1 MDAGL
6 PRGSRES
13 AGPVL
18 LGVSAVLLA
27 VALFASHGSAYGPLV
42 FVGGCAVL
50 AAGIAVSLAG
60 LGILAWPR
68 LDRFGLASVL
78 LLAAFVCWTG
88 LSVVW
93 SVVPDQ
99 SWQYLNRSLVYFAFL
114 VLGLFVGVSMPR
126 AARWTAAVLTVLL
139 AGVILW
145 ALAGKVVPAL
155 FPDGARIARLRDP
168 IGYWNGLALLCA
180 MALPLSVW
188 AAIRREPPR
197 VVRAA
202 AVVLAFLTTVA
213 LLLTYSRG
221 GAVVALVALG
231 VYVAFCGRRL
241 EALAALAIAV
251 PPALAVSA
259 WAFSQPGLVD
269 DGQSYDD
276 RLHDGLVLGAALV
289 VLGAAVAGAAWVAIA
304 REDRWRALV
313 RWQPSGTRLAAGAVA
328 ALAVVILLVSGG
340 HPVDWLHD
348 GFNEFTNPTSAAG
361 SAPSRLTSLNSNSRW
376 TWWKEAWR
384 LWEDNPVVG
393 TGAASFAVARRPI
406 RENTTYA
413 TEPHNL
419 VLQFLAETGLIGLL
433 LAAGAWVTGGV
444 ALLRALGRFED
455 ADHAAALALVVGALA
470 YLLHA
475 LVDYDWDFLALT
487 APLMLIVGVLLG
499 ASAPGVRRARSIVWS
514 AAGIA
519 VAVAVVFSLAA
530 PWLAARKVD
539 DAFAALRESQSA
551 RALDD
556 AKTAKSLNPLSIEPL
571 LAVAAAEESRGNQVA
586 ALHAYQDAVRL
597 QPENPRPWYE
607 LGQFELSAGLRERGI
622 RDLER
627 SRELDPLGPANDRL
641 TQLGR

>member
-18 LGVSAVLLA
+18 LGVSALLLA

-78 LLAAFVCWTG
+78 LLVAFVCWTG
-88 LSVVW
+88 LSVAW

-139 AGVILW
+139 AGIILW

-241 EALAALAIAV
+241 EALATLAIAV

-269 DGQSYDD
+269 DGQLYDD
-276 RLHDGLVLGAALV
+276 RLRDGLVLGAVLV
-289 VLGAAVAGAAWVAIA
+289 VLGAAVAAAAWVAIA

-340 HPVDWLHD
+340 HPVDWLQD

-361 SAPSRLTSLNSNSRW
+361 SAPSRFTSLNSNSRW

-419 VLQFLAETGLIGLL
+419 ALQFLAETGLIGLL
-433 LAAGAWVTGGV
+433 LAAGAWVTGGI
-444 ALLRALGRFED
+444 ALLRALGRFEG

-487 APLMLIVGVLLG
+487 APLMLVVGVLLG
-499 ASAPGVRRARSIVWS
+499 AAAPGVGRARSIVWS

>member
-6 PRGSRES
+6 PRGARES

-27 VALFASHGSAYGPLV
+27 VALFASNGSAYGPLV
-42 FVGGCAVL
+42 FVGGCAAL

-60 LGILAWPR
+60 LGLIAWPR
-68 LDRFGLASVL
+68 LDRFGLAAVL

-93 SVVPDQ
+93 SVVPDE

-126 AARWTAAVLTVLL
+126 AVRWTAGVLTVLL
-139 AGVILW
+139 AGVIVW

-155 FPDGARIARLRDP
+155 FPDGARVARLRDP

-188 AAIRREPPR
+188 AAIRREHPR

-202 AVVLAFLTTVA
+202 GIVLAFLTTVA

-221 GAVVALVALG
+221 GAVVALIAVG

-241 EALAALAIAV
+241 EALAALAIAL
-251 PPALAVSA
+251 PPALVVSA
-259 WAFSQPGLVD
+259 WAFSRPGLVD

-276 RLHDGLVLGAALV
+276 RLHDGLIFGVILLVVGAVVAAAALV
-289 VLGAAVAGAAWVAIA
+289 AVA
-304 REDRWRALV
+304 REDRWRERF
-313 RWQPSGTRLAAGAVA
+313 RWQPSGSRLAAGAVF
-328 ALAVVILLVSGG
+328 ALIVVVLLASGG
-340 HPVDWLHD
+340 RPVDWLRD
-348 GFNEFTNPTSAAG
+348 GFREFTNPTSAAG
-361 SAPSRLTSLNSNSRW
+361 SAPSRFTSLSSNSRW

-419 VLQFLAETGLIGLL
+419 PLQFLAETGLIGLL
-433 LAAGAWVTGGV
+433 LGAGAWVTGGV
-444 ALLRALGRFED
+444 ALVRALRRFEG
-455 ADHAAALALVVGALA
+455 AEHAAALALAVATLA
-470 YLLHA
+470 YLFHA
-475 LVDYDWDFLALT
+475 LVDYDWNFLALT
-487 APLMLIVGVLLG
+487 APLMLVVGVLLG
-499 ASAPGVRRARSIVWS
+499 AAAPGVRRARSIVWTV
-514 AAGIA
+514 AGIA
-519 VAVAVVFSLAA
+519 VAVAVVFSLGA
-530 PWLAARKVD
+530 PWLAGRKVD
-539 DAFAALRESQSA
+539 DAFAALRESDSS

-556 AKTAKSLNPLSIEPL
+556 AKAAKSLNPLSIEPL
-571 LAVAAAEESRGNQVA
+571 LALAAAEEARDDQVA
-586 ALHAYQDAVRL
+586 ALRAYQDAVRL
-597 QPENPRPWYE
+597 QPRNPRPWFE
-607 LGQFELSAGLRERGI
+607 LGQFELSAGLREQGL
-622 RDLER
+622 RDLAR
-627 SRELDPLGPANDRL
+627 SRELDPLGPANDL
-641 TQLGR
+641 LVQLGL

>member
-1 MDAGL
+1 
-6 PRGSRES
+6 
-13 AGPVL
+13 
-18 LGVSAVLLA
+18 
-27 VALFASHGSAYGPLV
+27 
-42 FVGGCAVL
+42 
-50 AAGIAVSLAG
+50 
-60 LGILAWPR
+60 
-68 LDRFGLASVL
+68 
-78 LLAAFVCWTG
+78 
-88 LSVVW
+88 
-93 SVVPDQ
+93 
-99 SWQYLNRSLVYFAFL
+99 
-114 VLGLFVGVSMPR
+114 
-126 AARWTAAVLTVLL
+126 
-139 AGVILW
+139 
-145 ALAGKVVPAL
+145 
-155 FPDGARIARLRDP
+155 
-168 IGYWNGLALLCA
+168 
-180 MALPLSVW
+180 
-188 AAIRREPPR
+188 
-197 VVRAA
+197 
-202 AVVLAFLTTVA
+202 
-213 LLLTYSRG
+213 
-221 GAVVALVALG
+221 
-231 VYVAFCGRRL
+231 
-241 EALAALAIAV
+241 
-251 PPALAVSA
+251 
-259 WAFSQPGLVD
+259 
-269 DGQSYDD
+269 
-276 RLHDGLVLGAALV
+276 
-289 VLGAAVAGAAWVAIA
+289 
-304 REDRWRALV
+304 
-313 RWQPSGTRLAAGAVA
+313 
-328 ALAVVILLVSGG
+328 
-340 HPVDWLHD
+340 
-348 GFNEFTNPTSAAG
+348 
-361 SAPSRLTSLNSNSRW
+361 
-376 TWWKEAWR
+376 
-384 LWEDNPVVG
+384 VVG